1 MAATFGGSRP
11 VRNARGSRGG
21 RDCRG
26 GRPTHLCRHR
36 HKPAAVLILYA
47 HHQLEQ
53 WRTNIGPQVVAI
65 AHLAGLAE
73 ENVVNVLQPPFNW
86 YAVGRILSLLRGG
99 AAAAVHG
106 EVLFK

>member
-1 MAATFGGSRP
+1 MEVNVLEPKWLRMNHPIECIPWPIGG
-11 VRNARGSRGG
+11 VRNPRGR
-21 RDCRG
+21 R
-26 GRPTHLCRHR
+26 T
-36 HKPAAVLILYA
+36 VLILCA
-47 HHQLEQ
+47 HHQLEH
-53 WRTNIGPQVVAI
+53 WRTSIGPQVVAI

>member
-1 MAATFGGSRP
+1 MLSRKH
-11 VRNARGSRGG
+11 VTLETYK
-21 RDCRG
+21 DHEL
-26 GRPTHLCRHR
+26 TLILQM
-36 HKPAAVLILYA
+36 LILYA
-47 HHQLEQ
+47 HHQLEH
-53 WRTNIGPQVVAI
+53 WRTSIGPQVVAI

>member
-1 MAATFGGSRP
+1 MSGVYNLRIALGS
-11 VRNARGSRGG
+11 
-21 RDCRG
+21 CQK
-26 GRPTHLCRHR
+26 LL
-36 HKPAAVLILYA
+36 K
-47 HHQLEQ
+47 LEGETK
-53 WRTNIGPQVVAI
+53 RKLEDSPHEPI